1 MSKRIDDTI
10 DEAKADDAPP
20 TPDELRGEV
29 AAILARGLLRLR
41 DRYAL
46 DVRPTPESLP
56 LHSEGA
62 DKGVTK

>member
-1 MSKRIDDTI
+1 MSKKIDNTG
-10 DEAKADDAPP
+10 EAADAPP

-41 DRYAL
+41 DRHAL
-46 DVRPTPESLP
+46 EVRPTPKSLP
-56 LHSEGA
+56 LHSEDA